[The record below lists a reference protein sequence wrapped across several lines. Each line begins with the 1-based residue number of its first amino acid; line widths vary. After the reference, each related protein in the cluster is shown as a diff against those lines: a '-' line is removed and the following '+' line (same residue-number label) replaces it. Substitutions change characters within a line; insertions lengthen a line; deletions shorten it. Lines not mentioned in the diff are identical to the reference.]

1 MENHKEE
8 ESLLLLRQSAMK
20 KQNKF
25 AIVFKRKTK
34 CKEGLNIIL
43 LSLNCKWKS
52 NMLKLMVVLDVKNAI
67 VFFNVVYF
75 AEWRYATLAIQLT
88 FSLSS

>member
-8 ESLLLLRQSAMK
+8 KSLLLLRQSAMK

-34 CKEGLNIIL
+34 CKESLKIIL

-52 NMLKLMVVLDVKNAI
+52 NMLKLMVLDVKNAI